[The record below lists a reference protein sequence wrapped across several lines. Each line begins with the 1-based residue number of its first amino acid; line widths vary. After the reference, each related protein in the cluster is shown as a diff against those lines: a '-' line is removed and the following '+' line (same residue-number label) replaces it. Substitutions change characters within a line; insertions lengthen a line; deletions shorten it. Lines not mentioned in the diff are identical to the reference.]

1 LKNGENKSPVVNEIK
16 PSTAAKSSPESSVEP
31 PSKKSKISSSTS
43 EMPKITSFAERIK
56 AKKIINDDK
65 PGKKLGD
72 SIIDEI
78 DSSFEK
84 EKENFE
90 SVKKT
95 NGSKP
100 PAQKSS
106 KKAVPKKNNQI
117 VSSSEDETPSE
128 NLATKKTK
136 SQPKSSSS
144 QKKKAIHISS
154 SDDEISESDSSSS
167 SETDDD
173 ETLDNSSM

>member
-106 KKAVPKKNNQI
+106 KKAAPKNNQI
-117 VSSSEDETPSE
+117 VSSSEDETLSE
-128 NLATKKTK
+128 NLAIKKTK

-154 SDDEISESDSSSS
+154 SEDEISESDSSSS
-167 SETDDD
+167 SETDED